1 MLKASRS
8 AVESLV
14 NEVYDHNNNY
24 CADSSVC
31 RLCCCILPYA
41 HAQGIIFMSNAPI
54 NVLPQVYTTP
64 RAMGGDLIH
73 MKSIPSPLG
82 LMLISN
88 APIRTVC
95 FCVLSVNIDQIPLIR
110 GTFIGQNMIK
120 PPPFASRG

>member
-31 RLCCCILPYA
+31 RLCYCILPYA

-54 NVLPQVYTTP
+54 NVLPQVP
-64 RAMGGDLIH
+64 LHRQWVGI

-120 PPPFASRG
+120 SPPFASRG